1 MVRRSFVILVALA
14 SSASAVAQTA
24 ANAGQTAAP
33 SPRPESI
40 LPQGT
45 LIYFGTDD
53 LDGLVQRTKTAPMG
67 KILVEQE
74 VKDFLAKPLGDLRKA
89 IDQGVAMAKQVPGL
103 ESVELDVDKILA
115 GPYGRAFFA
124 FTQFD
129 LAFKDGRPDPA
140 SIDIGLVIGLE
151 PRAGAVDLFGLVK
164 QIVTQVTASASHG
177 ELKFESVTVEGLT
190 YERMRN
196 PEAAVSLCFAN
207 VAGMPIV
214 SLSEKSM
221 AAIAHTLK
229 TPGSSLQSD
238 PDYARCVA
246 AVGAP
251 APGDLVVFAQVGRII
266 DVIGRIAVAAIN
278 ASDTQEGH
286 KDIATIVE
294 KGLAASKLAQIGPAY
309 ATSQRKDATSINVSY
324 NEIDPKAGGLLALAA
339 GKPVDLSLIKV
350 VPKNAIAFSLG
361 SFDVA
366 PVWDTVV
373 ATMKDAAPAQHDE
386 VMGMLKAFEAQ
397 LGGADAEGNPK
408 WSLRRDLLGVLG
420 GRMMSMTIP
429 SAGSLLGPG
438 GDTVGWIE
446 TSNAEQL
453 AKSLALVLAFVDT
466 QLADNEGFKIK
477 FKEQA
482 YGDVKLQVLD
492 TSKLGMLAMAAG
504 SMQPSWC
511 IHDGKFWFGTTTKS
525 LKKAL
530 DGQKPAT
537 PADPNVPPPENIL
550 AKADFAKRWVEPP
563 AGTVVTSVEY
573 GDTATIFENTYQQL
587 MQVVPMLTT
596 TGVMKDIP
604 IDISLLPTAEAIGQ
618 HLFGTVTVSYRVG
631 DHGHMTQ
638 SRGPFGPEAA
648 VVLGGVIAGVAT
660 MVAYQKEHA
669 LTAEHAGAKRS
680 KGGVPAPVDPSQKVD
695 ADFADLSASITVYII
710 ANNKPPAELADLTK
724 PATDYPKGYTQGQ
737 PLPVD
742 PWGHAYAYSTDG
754 KDDYK
759 LWSLGPNGIDEKG
772 AGDDI
777 KPSR

>member
-33 SPRPESI
+33 SLRPESI

-266 DVIGRIAVAAIN
+266 DVTGRIAVAAIN

-429 SAGSLLGPG
+429 SAGLLFGPG

-530 DGQKPAT
+530 DEQKPAT

>member
-33 SPRPESI
+33 SLRPESI

-266 DVIGRIAVAAIN
+266 DVTGRIAVAAIN

-429 SAGSLLGPG
+429 SAGLLFGPG

>member
-1 MVRRSFVILVALA
+1 
-14 SSASAVAQTA
+14 
-24 ANAGQTAAP
+24 
-33 SPRPESI
+33 
-40 LPQGT
+40 
-45 LIYFGTDD
+45 
-53 LDGLVQRTKTAPMG
+53 
-67 KILVEQE
+67 
-74 VKDFLAKPLGDLRKA
+74 
-89 IDQGVAMAKQVPGL
+89 
-103 ESVELDVDKILA
+103 
-115 GPYGRAFFA
+115 
-124 FTQFD
+124 
-129 LAFKDGRPDPA
+129 
-140 SIDIGLVIGLE
+140 
-151 PRAGAVDLFGLVK
+151 
-164 QIVTQVTASASHG
+164 
-177 ELKFESVTVEGLT
+177 
-190 YERMRN
+190 
-196 PEAAVSLCFAN
+196 
-207 VAGMPIV
+207 
-214 SLSEKSM
+214 
-221 AAIAHTLK
+221 
-229 TPGSSLQSD
+229 
-238 PDYARCVA
+238 
-246 AVGAP
+246 
-251 APGDLVVFAQVGRII
+251 
-266 DVIGRIAVAAIN
+266 
-278 ASDTQEGH
+278 
-286 KDIATIVE
+286 
-294 KGLAASKLAQIGPAY
+294 
-309 ATSQRKDATSINVSY
+309 
-324 NEIDPKAGGLLALAA
+324 
-339 GKPVDLSLIKV
+339 
-350 VPKNAIAFSLG
+350 
-361 SFDVA
+361 
-366 PVWDTVV
+366 VWDTVV

-680 KGGVPAPVDPSQKVD
+680 KGGVPAPVDPSQKVNT
-695 ADFADLSASITVYII
+695 DFADLSASITVYII

-759 LWSLGPNGIDEKG
+759 LWSLGPSGIDEKG

>member
-266 DVIGRIAVAAIN
+266 DVTGRIAVAAIN